1 MQIRFVAALCAVT
14 ISVSNASELSQLKD
28 TTWTGQRKA
37 LLRQEFSSISAA
49 TASRRNG
56 EHLKTVERDSLQESS
71 RQPTASD
78 SIKAELQLAA
88 KELQISPDET
98 AQVVSASQAV
108 VPPAPEA
115 TNTSLT
121 DSVLFAAEMLGLSSQ
136 QVDHLKVAMANLD
149 HRSYVHILQVLRIA
163 AKAATTA
170 ATLSVPAKVAAVVT
184 AAAKANYSAEEVG
197 AAAAAASL
205 SLADDAA
212 TTTVPLQGLAD
223 AVGQLGVE
231 GQAAVVAAAGGETW
245 RSQSMIA
252 EMFQAISSTTPV
264 FQWDSINSH
273 PFGLDPEIV
282 GDAVKDEM
290 ESLEI
295 PEQEK
300 MDIVNAAVNAA
311 AAAERPNLRMNG
323 TEGLDSNLAGD
334 LLALASAAF
343 SAGFTDQEVAV
354 FKMKWQEMT
363 AQQRAVAKRSF
374 DALASARVVAG
385 LRNLGEGNLSTN
397 VASAVK
403 AFEDAGASANDAA
416 HVAADVL
423 RATRAANAGSELPG
437 HSTAQDKTQL
447 QKTVE
452 DVKSARL
459 SDQQAQAILKV
470 MAGFSPADIIPVA
483 TAWAAIGGK
492 VPAASTTQAP
502 FPLQEE
508 REKGQPRLSAPTTGM
523 DLQALEDLNVVAF
536 AALQEGIDLDLVDRA
551 DRIAKGMSPSQQMT
565 AAAAIIRLP
574 QRISQPEGGP
584 PKEKEV
590 TAEELEAAI
599 GVN

>member
-1 MQIRFVAALCAVT
+1 M
-14 ISVSNASELSQLKD
+14 
-28 TTWTGQRKA
+28 
-37 LLRQEFSSISAA
+37 
-49 TASRRNG
+49 
-56 EHLKTVERDSLQESS
+56 
-71 RQPTASD
+71 
-78 SIKAELQLAA
+78 
-88 KELQISPDET
+88 
-98 AQVVSASQAV
+98 
-108 VPPAPEA
+108 
-115 TNTSLT
+115 
-121 DSVLFAAEMLGLSSQ
+121 
-136 QVDHLKVAMANLD
+136 
-149 HRSYVHILQVLRIA
+149 
-163 AKAATTA
+163 
-170 ATLSVPAKVAAVVT
+170 VT

-197 AAAAAASL
+197 AAAASL

-212 TTTVPLQGLAD
+212 STTVPLQGLAD

-231 GQAAVVAAAGGETW
+231 GQAAVVAAAGGESW
-245 RSQSMIA
+245 RSQRKIA

-264 FQWDSINSH
+264 FQWDSINAH

-282 GDAVKDEM
+282 GDAVKDQM
-290 ESLEI
+290 ESLDI

-334 LLALASAAF
+334 LLALAASAF
-343 SAGFTDQEVAV
+343 SAGFRDQEVAI

-363 AQQRAVAKRSF
+363 SQQRAVAKRSF

-416 HVAADVL
+416 HVAAEVL
-423 RATRAANAGSELPG
+423 RATRAANAGD
-437 HSTAQDKTQL
+437 AAVKDRKDKTQL

-470 MAGFSPADIIPVA
+470 MAGLSPADTIPVA

-492 VPAASTTQAP
+492 VPAPSTTQAS

-536 AALQEGIDLDLVDRA
+536 AALQEGIGLDLVDRA
-551 DRIAKGMSPSQQMT
+551 DRIAKGMSPSEQMT

-574 QRISQPEGGP
+574 RRMSQPEGGP
-584 PKEKEV
+584 QVEKEV
-590 TAEELEAAI
+590 TPEELEVAV
-599 GVN
+599 GVRS

>member
-1 MQIRFVAALCAVT
+1 M
-14 ISVSNASELSQLKD
+14 
-28 TTWTGQRKA
+28 
-37 LLRQEFSSISAA
+37 
-49 TASRRNG
+49 
-56 EHLKTVERDSLQESS
+56 
-71 RQPTASD
+71 
-78 SIKAELQLAA
+78 
-88 KELQISPDET
+88 
-98 AQVVSASQAV
+98 
-108 VPPAPEA
+108 
-115 TNTSLT
+115 
-121 DSVLFAAEMLGLSSQ
+121 
-136 QVDHLKVAMANLD
+136 
-149 HRSYVHILQVLRIA
+149 
-163 AKAATTA
+163 
-170 ATLSVPAKVAAVVT
+170 VT

-212 TTTVPLQGLAD
+212 STTVPLQGLAD

-231 GQAAVVAAAGGETW
+231 GQAAVVAAAGGESW
-245 RSQSMIA
+245 RSQRKIA

-264 FQWDSINSH
+264 FQWDSINAH

-282 GDAVKDEM
+282 GDAVKDQM
-290 ESLEI
+290 ESLDI

-334 LLALASAAF
+334 LLALAASAF
-343 SAGFTDQEVAV
+343 SAGFRDQEVAI

-363 AQQRAVAKRSF
+363 SQQRAVAKRSF

-416 HVAADVL
+416 HVATEVL
-423 RATRAANAGSELPG
+423 RATRAANAGD
-437 HSTAQDKTQL
+437 AAVKDKTQL

-470 MAGFSPADIIPVA
+470 MAGFSPADTIPVA

-492 VPAASTTQAP
+492 VPAPSTPQAP

-536 AALQEGIDLDLVDRA
+536 AALQEGIGLDLVDRA
-551 DRIAKGMSPSQQMT
+551 DRIAKGMSPSEQMT

-574 QRISQPEGGP
+574 RRMSQPEGGP
-584 PKEKEV
+584 QVEKEV
-590 TAEELEAAI
+590 TPEELEVAV
-599 GVN
+599 GVRS

>member
-1 MQIRFVAALCAVT
+1 
-14 ISVSNASELSQLKD
+14 
-28 TTWTGQRKA
+28 
-37 LLRQEFSSISAA
+37 
-49 TASRRNG
+49 
-56 EHLKTVERDSLQESS
+56 
-71 RQPTASD
+71 
-78 SIKAELQLAA
+78 
-88 KELQISPDET
+88 
-98 AQVVSASQAV
+98 
-108 VPPAPEA
+108 
-115 TNTSLT
+115 
-121 DSVLFAAEMLGLSSQ
+121 
-136 QVDHLKVAMANLD
+136 
-149 HRSYVHILQVLRIA
+149 
-163 AKAATTA
+163 
-170 ATLSVPAKVAAVVT
+170 
-184 AAAKANYSAEEVG
+184 
-197 AAAAAASL
+197 
-205 SLADDAA
+205 
-212 TTTVPLQGLAD
+212 
-223 AVGQLGVE
+223 
-231 GQAAVVAAAGGETW
+231 
-245 RSQSMIA
+245 
-252 EMFQAISSTTPV
+252 
-264 FQWDSINSH
+264 
-273 PFGLDPEIV
+273 
-282 GDAVKDEM
+282 M